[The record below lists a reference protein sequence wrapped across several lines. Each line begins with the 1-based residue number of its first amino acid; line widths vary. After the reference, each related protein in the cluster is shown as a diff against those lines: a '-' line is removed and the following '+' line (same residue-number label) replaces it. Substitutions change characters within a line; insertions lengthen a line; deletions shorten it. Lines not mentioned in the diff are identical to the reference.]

1 MQIDIAAHI
10 EKLLFEHETL
20 IVPGF
25 GGFTATRAAAAV
37 DFVGGTVAPPAKSLA
52 FNENLTVDDGILV
65 HDVAHAHGVGN
76 DEARAAIQQFVDS
89 TKEALGRREIVT
101 FAGIGRLYKNY
112 AQKIQF
118 LPDTTNFNT
127 ESYGLPPLQF
137 SPLARARETNEAVP
151 SASASSTA
159 TQAPPTAAPPPPPA
173 TAPAP
178 PTSVPKPQS
187 PPPVVERTQVGNSPL
202 RSMTT
207 FIVALLVFALAVSL
221 YLMKRNRDARAAAQ
235 EAVVETPAEQ
245 TPAPSSVLP
254 GPGNLIAE
262 AERAAASEKSATAQP
277 APGIEKEA
285 DDTADEVEEA
295 AAKRAQAT
303 ENQSKN
309 PSPASD
315 EDVAASPQDGKRCVL
330 IIGTYQ
336 KKENATKLLD
346 KLKAT
351 GWDTYYRLQKGHQ
364 VGVEFQYRTMS
375 DIQEKIKQ
383 LQADTGEDDIWIKRK

>member
-65 HDVAHAHGVGN
+65 HDVAHAHGVDN
-76 DEARAAIQQFVDS
+76 DEARAAIQHFVDS
-89 TKEALGRREIVT
+89 TKEALSRREIVT

-137 SPLARARETNEAVP
+137 SPLARARETSEAVP

-159 TQAPPTAAPPPPPA
+159 TQAPPAATPV
-173 TAPAP
+173 P

-187 PPPVVERTQVGNSPL
+187 PPPVVERTQVGSSSPL

-207 FIVALLVFALAVSL
+207 FVVALLVFALAVSL

-235 EAVVETPAEQ
+235 EAVVETPADQ

-277 APGIEKEA
+277 TPGIEKEA

-295 AAKRAQAT
+295 ASKRAQAT

-315 EDVAASPQDGKRCVL
+315 EDVASDPQDGKRCVL

-346 KLKAT
+346 RLKAT

>member
-20 IVPGF
+20 IIPAF

-65 HDVAHAHGVGN
+65 HDVAHAHGIGN
-76 DEARAAIQQFVDS
+76 DEARTAIQQFVDS
-89 TKEALGRREIVT
+89 TKDALSRREIVT

-137 SPLARARETNEAVP
+137 SPLARAREGAEAVP
-151 SASASSTA
+151 SASASSAA
-159 TQAPPTAAPPPPPA
+159 TQPPPAAAPPPQPKP
-173 TAPAP
+173 APAP
-178 PTSVPKPQS
+178 QPTNASKPPS
-187 PPPVVERTQVGNSPL
+187 PPPIVERTQATSPM

-235 EAVVETPAEQ
+235 ESVVETPATQ

-254 GPGNLIAE
+254 TPGNLIAE
-262 AERAAASEKSATAQP
+262 AERAAETEKSTAAKP
-277 APGIEKEA
+277 TPGIEKEA

-303 ENQSKN
+303 ENQAKRPATAAEDEPVSN
-309 PSPASD
+309 PA
-315 EDVAASPQDGKRCVL
+315 DGKRCVL
-330 IIGTYQ
+330 VIGTYQ

-346 KLKAT
+346 KLKAA

-364 VGVEFQYRTMS
+364 VGVEFQYRTMT

-383 LQADTGEDDIWIKRK
+383 LQADTGEDDIWIKKR